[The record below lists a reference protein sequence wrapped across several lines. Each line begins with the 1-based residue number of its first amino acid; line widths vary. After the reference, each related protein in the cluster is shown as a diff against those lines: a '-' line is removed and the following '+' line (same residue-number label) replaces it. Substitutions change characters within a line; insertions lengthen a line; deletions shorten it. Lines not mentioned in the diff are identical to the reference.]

1 MVNLYMGVSKKVM
14 VPPNHPFLH
23 RVFHFIHHPFW
34 VPLFLETSNICLID
48 IYSFPQLPL
57 EPIFFEEWYRQM
69 GPLEGPFPVQY
80 WEVVV
85 RVLWRGRGNMENPNT
100 HKMAGILPCFG
111 CSKKSFCFFFKNQRF
126 WGDNRFFQIPGA
138 CHNVS

>member
-100 HKMAGILPCFG
+100 QNGRNSAMFWVFQEEFL
-111 CSKKSFCFFFKNQRF
+111 FFFQKSKVLGGQQIF
-126 WGDNRFFQIPGA
+126 SDSWG
-138 CHNVS
+138 VS